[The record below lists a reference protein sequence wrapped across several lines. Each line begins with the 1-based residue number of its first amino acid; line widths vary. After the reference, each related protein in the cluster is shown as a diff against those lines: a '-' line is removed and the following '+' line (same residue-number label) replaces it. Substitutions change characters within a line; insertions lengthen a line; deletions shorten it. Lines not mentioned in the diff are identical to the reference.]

1 MRAAPDV
8 STAIWRTSS
17 YSSNA
22 GGECVEV
29 ADNLPGIVPVR
40 DSKAAQSPALSFT
53 TEAWAAFIAGV
64 KACGFSP
71 TA

>member
-29 ADNLPGIVPVR
+29 ADNLPGNVPVR
-40 DSKAAQSPALSFT
+40 DSKAAHGPALSFT
-53 TEAWAAFIAGV
+53 AGAWSAFIATV
-64 KACGFSP
+64 KADGFP
-71 TA
+71 AE